1 MALTDDRIARF
12 SRQLLVPGFG
22 EAAQERLLAARVR
35 VVGAS
40 AVAAP
45 ALVALVQAGVG
56 RLWIEEPEDVAPA
69 DVPGWLF
76 PQSAVGSS
84 RVEAAAAALEPR
96 SRHVVV
102 GPYPMGGVP
111 TATLVFAPST
121 AQSLAAAEQARR
133 AGLPHVVVE
142 ADGEGGAIVTVPPG
156 APCFACAR
164 SAAGSGRPPQPGIAA
179 LSALAAQELLLLVAL
194 PGTVTGRR
202 IDLVRGV
209 TTTRATAR
217 LPGCACAGKAESQGA
232 AASPATE

>member
-1 MALTDDRIARF
+1 VALNDAQVARF

-56 RLWIEEPEDVAPA
+56 RLWLEEPEDVSPA
-69 DVPGWLF
+69 DVPGWLY
-76 PQSAVGSS
+76 PQAAVGTP

-96 SRHVVV
+96 ARHAVV
-102 GPYPMGGVP
+102 GPYPTGGVP
-111 TATLVFAPST
+111 TATIVFAPSM
-121 AQSLAAAEQARR
+121 AQSIAAAEQARR

-142 ADGEGGAIVTVPPG
+142 ADGEGGAVVTIPPG

-164 SAAGSGRPPQPGIAA
+164 SASGAGRPPQPGIAA
-179 LSALAAQELLLLVAL
+179 LSALAAQELLLLVAM

-217 LPGCACAGKAESQGA
+217 LPGCACGERQVAAGPE
-232 AASPATE
+232 T

>member
-1 MALTDDRIARF
+1 VALTDDRIARF

-22 EAAQERLLAARVR
+22 EAAQERLLKARVR
-35 VVGAS
+35 VVGAG

-56 RLWIEEPEDVAPA
+56 RLWLEEPEDVSPA

-76 PQSAVGSS
+76 PPSSVGTP

-96 SRHVVV
+96 SRHLVV

-121 AQSLAAAEQARR
+121 AQALAAAEQARR

-142 ADGEGGAIVTVPPG
+142 ADGEGGAVVTVPQG

-164 SAAGSGRPPQPGIAA
+164 SASGSGRPPQAGIAA
-179 LSALAAQELLLLVAL
+179 LSALAAEELLLLVAL

-209 TTTRATAR
+209 TTTRATVR
-217 LPGCACAGKAESQGA
+217 LPGCACGPRAEPSDPEKPPGA
-232 AASPATE
+232 

>member
-1 MALTDDRIARF
+1 MALKDDQIARF

-22 EAAQERLLAARVR
+22 EAAQERLLAARIR
-35 VVGAS
+35 VVGAN

-56 RLWIEEPEDVAPA
+56 RVWLEEPEDVSPA
-69 DVPGWLF
+69 DVPGWLY
-76 PQSAVGSS
+76 PQSAVGTP

-96 SRHVVV
+96 SSRVVV
-102 GPYPMGGVP
+102 GPYPMGGVS
-111 TATLVFAPST
+111 TATLVIVPSI

-142 ADGEGGAIVTVPPG
+142 ADGEGGAVVTIPPG

-164 SAAGSGRPPQPGIAA
+164 SAAGSGRPALAGISA
-179 LSALAAQELLLLVAL
+179 LSALAAGELLLLVAL
-194 PGTVTGRR
+194 PGTVSGRR

-217 LPGCACAGKAESQGA
+217 LPGCICGGKA
-232 AASPATE
+232 

>member
-1 MALTDDRIARF
+1 VALNDAQVSRF

-22 EAAQERLLAARVR
+22 EAAQERLLTARVR

-40 AVAAP
+40 GVAAP

-56 RLWIEEPEDVAPA
+56 RLWLEEPEDVSPA
-69 DVPGWLF
+69 DVPGWLYA
-76 PQSAVGSS
+76 QSAVGTP

-96 SRHVVV
+96 AHHAVV
-102 GPYPMGGVP
+102 GPYPIGGVP
-111 TATLVFAPST
+111 TATIVFAPSM

-142 ADGEGGAIVTVPPG
+142 ADGEGGAVVTIPPG

-164 SAAGSGRPPQPGIAA
+164 SAAGAGRPPQPGIAA
-179 LSALAAQELLLLVAL
+179 LSALAAQELLLLLAM
-194 PGTVTGRR
+194 PATVTGRR

-217 LPGCACAGKAESQGA
+217 LPGCACGEGQAPA
-232 AASPATE
+232 APPP